1 MAFIYK
7 TAVYLH
13 IASAIFWIGG
23 MLFTAAVLV
32 PASRHKVLAPKRG
45 LLFTVIGKKFSRI
58 SWILFGVL
66 ILTGYIQLWARG
78 FAIDVLMTGDF
89 WQSGFGATL
98 HTKLHLF
105 ILVLI
110 ITGLHDF
117 WLGPKAAKLMDES
130 PDDQRTR
137 RFRKITSWAGRLNLL
152 LGLLIL
158 YFAITL
164 VRG

>member
-7 TAVYLH
+7 AAVYLH

-58 SWILFGVL
+58 SWLIFGVL
-66 ILTGYIQLWARG
+66 LLTGYIQLWAQG
-78 FAIDVLMTGDF
+78 FTLDVLMTANF
-89 WQSGFGATL
+89 WHTGYGVTL
-98 HTKLHLF
+98 HTKLHFF

-110 ITGLHDF
+110 ISGLHDF
-117 WLGPKAAKLMDES
+117 WLGPKAARLMDENPS
-130 PDDQRTR
+130 DPKTQRY
-137 RFRKITSWAGRLNLL
+137 RKITSWAGRLNLL

-158 YFAITL
+158 YYAITL

>member
-23 MLFTAAVLV
+23 MLFTAVVLV
-32 PASRHKVLAPKRG
+32 PASRHKLLEAKRG

-58 SWILFGVL
+58 SWALFVVL
-66 ILTGYIQLWARG
+66 IITGHIQLWARG
-78 FAIDVLMTGDF
+78 FTIDILMTGDF
-89 WQSGFGATL
+89 WQTGFGATL

-105 ILVLI
+105 ALVLI
-110 ITGLHDF
+110 ISGLHDF
-117 WLGPKAAKLMDES
+117 WLGPKAARLMDEQ
-130 PDDQRTR
+130 PAAEKTN
-137 RFRKITSWAGRLNLL
+137 RFRKITSWAGRINLL